1 MSVDRIVQGW
11 CPGALRPMPSGDG
24 LVVRVRPR
32 GGALS
37 VAATDALAGL
47 AARLGNGH
55 IDLTRRANLQ
65 LRGLAEDCLPDLW
78 EALRDLALL
87 DADAAAEA
95 VRNVMVSPLSPV
107 GPVAAAIEQ
116 ALTTDIRLQA
126 LPSKFGF
133 LVDGGGPQSISAE
146 RADICLAS
154 IDGDMALGLDTPAGA
169 DWLGMVAPARAA
181 EVAVAA
187 AQAFV
192 AIAERGR
199 MRDLDPCAAAKLRC
213 IVMPMLSPLRRRPV
227 GGARRL
233 GLLPGAVGIA
243 APFGRV
249 EARQLQA
256 LGRLAHEAG
265 IGTWRLSPWRA
276 FYAAVTELPAA
287 MALLEGAQEIG
298 LIVEDD
304 DPLLQVEACPGAPG
318 CVRSAVDTRR
328 DARHLATLAAITGHR
343 GSIHVSGCSKGC
355 ARSAPADL
363 VLVGQ
368 ADGRYGLIRQG
379 TPSGEARRSIGAESL
394 ETLFRETIHA

>member
-1 MSVDRIVQGW
+1 MKADRLVQGW

-37 VAATDALAGL
+37 VAAMDALAGL
-47 AARLGNGH
+47 AGRLGNGH

-65 LRGLAEDCLPDLW
+65 LRGLVEDRLPELW
-78 EALRDLALL
+78 EALRGLDLL

-95 VRNVMVSPLSPV
+95 VRNVMVSPLSSV

-116 ALTTDIRLQA
+116 ALAADVRLRA

-133 LVDGGGPQSISAE
+133 LVDGGGPQSIAAE

-154 IDGDMALGLDTPAGA
+154 IDGEVALGLDTPAGT
-169 DWLGMVAPARAA
+169 DWLG
-181 EVAVAA
+181 VAA
-187 AQAFV
+187 PEQAADI
-192 AIAERGR
+192 AIAATRAFLAIAWCGR
-199 MRDLDPCAAAKLRC
+199 MRDLDSGAAARLRS
-213 IVMPMLSPLRRRPV
+213 IVAPMLSPLRRRPV
-227 GGARRL
+227 GGVRRL

-243 APFGRV
+243 APFGRL

-256 LGRLAHEAG
+256 LGRLARESDVGAWH
-265 IGTWRLSPWRA
+265 LSPWRA
-276 FYAAVTELPAA
+276 LYGVVADPAAAV
-287 MALLEGAQEIG
+287 ALLEGAQEIG

-304 DPLLQVEACPGAPG
+304 DPLLQVEACPGAPD
-318 CVRSAVDTRR
+318 CVRSAVHTRR
-328 DARHLATLAAITGHR
+328 DARRLATLAAITGYR
-343 GSIHVSGCSKGC
+343 GSIHVSGCGKGC

-368 ADGRYGLIRQG
+368 ADARYGLIRHG
-379 TPSGEARRSIGAESL
+379 IASADAGWSIGTDDFER
-394 ETLFRETIHA
+394 LFRETVDA